1 MIAYDYPY
9 FIYNPDLMDNDN
21 ICTGLCHRFLLIQVR
36 LSVLSYALLIVSLQ
50 VVEEIL
56 FGSRKPRITKHATK
70 DLIATK
76 FSITAITPEII
87 AYGACQ
93 VCLRI

>member
-1 MIAYDYPY
+1 MAYDYPY
-9 FIYNPDLMDNDN
+9 FMYNPNLMDNDD
-21 ICTGLCHRFLLIQVR
+21 ICAGLCHGFLLIQVR

-56 FGSRKPRITKHATK
+56 FGSSKPRITKHATK
-70 DLIATK
+70 DPIATK

-87 AYGACQ
+87 AYGVCQ
-93 VCLRI
+93 VCLHI